1 MPHDQSN
8 PFDWRARA
16 ESIIST
22 GIEGRAFIDGG
33 YRAAVSGNVFK
44 AVSPVDGRVLA
55 EVAAGDAADVDL
67 AVAAA
72 RRAFEDGR
80 WSRLPP
86 ARRKETLLAFAHL
99 ILDNRDELALLETL
113 DMGKPISDSLA
124 IDVGATARCFR
135 WFAEAI
141 DKVYGEVAPTADDV
155 RATITREPL
164 GVVAAV
170 VPWNFPMIMAA
181 WKLAPALATGN
192 SVSLKPAE
200 QSSLTALR
208 LAALAQEAGLP
219 DGVFNVVPGM
229 GVSAGRAVGLHP
241 DIDGVFFTGSTEVG
255 KYFLQYSGQSNL
267 KKVGLECG
275 GKSAHIILDD
285 CGCLDVAADTAAGA
299 IFFNQGEMCTA
310 GSRLIV
316 HEAVKDRVLDRI
328 VSQMDVYRPGD
339 PLDPATRMGALVDEA
354 HTGKVLEYIDIGRS
368 EGAKLVRGGRRTR
381 QDSGGCFVEPTVF
394 DGVRNTMRIAREE
407 IFGPVLSVIT
417 VGSAEEAV
425 AVANDSIY
433 GLAAAVWSD
442 NVNTIHRVA
451 RALRAGVVYMN
462 CYDADDITVPFG
474 GYKQSG
480 IGRDKSL
487 HAFDKYTEL
496 KTSWM
501 QLR

>member
-1 MPHDQSN
+1 MSHDQ
-8 PFDWRARA
+8 PTTIDWRSRA
-16 ESIIST
+16 ESIVSA
-22 GIEGRAFIDGG
+22 GIEGRAFIDGH
-33 YRAAVSGNVFK
+33 YRAAVNGEVFR
-44 AVSPVDGRVLA
+44 ALSPVDGRVLA
-55 EVAAGDAADVDL
+55 EVAAGGAADVDL

-80 WSRLPP
+80 WSRLSP
-86 ARRKETLLAFAHL
+86 ARRKETLLVFSRL
-99 ILDNRDELALLETL
+99 ILDHRDELALLETL

-124 IDVGATARCFR
+124 VDVGATARCFK

-192 SVSLKPAE
+192 SVILKPAE

-208 LAALAQEAGLP
+208 LAALAQEAGIP
-219 DGVFNVVPGM
+219 DGVFNVVPG
-229 GVSAGRAVGLHP
+229 GGISAGKAVGLHP

-285 CGCLDVAADTAAGA
+285 CGSLDLAADTAAGA

-316 HEAVKDRVLDRI
+316 HEAVKDRVLDRL
-328 VSQMDVYRPGD
+328 VNGMDAYRPGD
-339 PLDPATRMGALVDEA
+339 PLDPATRMGALVDEE
-354 HTGKVLEYIDIGRS
+354 HTARVLDYIEIGKA
-368 EGAKLVRGGRRTR
+368 EGARLVRGGRRAR
-381 QDSGGCFVEPTVF
+381 QDSGGCFIEPTVF
-394 DGVRNTMRIAREE
+394 DGVSNSMRIAREE

-417 VGSAEEAV
+417 VKSAEEAV

-451 RALRAGVVYMN
+451 HSLRAGMVYMN

-480 IGRDKSL
+480 LGRDKSL